1 MADYKNILVAVDFS
15 DAVDIVIKKAVDV
28 VQRNHA
34 QMHLL
39 HVVEYLPPM
48 DIGYEPV
55 VITNW
60 ALDSDVLVKHATENL
75 QKLCDKH
82 HLADVKTAVV
92 VGAAKYEICN
102 YARENNC
109 DLIIMGAH
117 GRHGIRLLLGS
128 TANGVL
134 HEMPCDVMAVKIITE
149 RINDSE

>member
-1 MADYKNILVAVDFS
+1 MADYENILVAVDFS

-34 QMHLL
+34 QMHLF

-55 VITNW
+55 MTTNW
-60 ALDSDVLVKHATENL
+60 AADSDALVKYATDSL

-82 HLADVKTAVV
+82 HLADVKTAVIA
-92 VGAAKYEICN
+92 GTAKYEICN
-102 YARENNC
+102 YARENGC

-117 GRHGIRLLLGS
+117 GRRGIRLLLGS

-134 HEMPCDVMAVKIITE
+134 HERPCDVMAIKITE
-149 RINDSE
+149 

>member
-15 DAVDIVIKKAVDV
+15 DAVDTVIKKAVDV
-28 VQRNHA
+28 AQRNHA
-34 QMHLL
+34 QMHLF

-55 VITNW
+55 ITTNW
-60 ALDSDVLVKHATENL
+60 AVDSEVLVKHATDSL

-82 HLADVKTAVV
+82 HLSDVKPVVV
-92 VGAAKYEICN
+92 VGTAKYEICN
-102 YARENNC
+102 YAREKGC

-134 HEMPCDVMAVKIITE
+134 HEMPCDVMALKIQE
-149 RINDSE
+149 